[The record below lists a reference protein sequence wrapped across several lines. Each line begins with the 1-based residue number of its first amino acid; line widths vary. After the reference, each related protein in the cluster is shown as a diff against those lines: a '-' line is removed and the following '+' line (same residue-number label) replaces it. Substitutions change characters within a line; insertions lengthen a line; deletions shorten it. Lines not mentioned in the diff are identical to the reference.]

1 MIKVMSKKLVRKAL
15 EMIRALAEDEDEEED
30 DEYDGEEGGED
41 LSLIH
46 I

>member
-1 MIKVMSKKLVRKAL
+1 MSKKLVRKAL

-41 LSLIH
+41 AEGKAD
-46 I
+46 